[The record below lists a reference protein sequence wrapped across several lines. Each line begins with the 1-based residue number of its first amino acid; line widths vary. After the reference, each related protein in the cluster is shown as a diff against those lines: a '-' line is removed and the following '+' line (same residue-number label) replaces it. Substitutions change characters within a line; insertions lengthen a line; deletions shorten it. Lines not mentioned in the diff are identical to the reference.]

1 MNEMK
6 VNGYEIKFTDNE
18 ESTFILQLNDH
29 KIMEVPMWSFYLFIS
44 EYDDSLSK
52 YGDNFPEWEELT
64 ADLMELNYDFTSAF
78 NEYVQQ
84 FDDEQ
89 IDEFTQIEDG
99 YDYEYEFDDEDE
111 W

>member
-52 YGDNFPEWEELT
+52 YSDNFPEWEKLT
-64 ADLMELNYDFTSAF
+64 HDLIELNYNFKSAF
-78 NEYVQQ
+78 DKYIQQ

-89 IDEFTQIEDG
+89 MDEFTETEEG
-99 YDYEYEFDDEDE
+99 YDYEFDYDDEFE
-111 W
+111 Y